1 MDPEWK
7 ELDETIKWLEK
18 NDKIAKAIAKRQGEV
33 IGRGGYLSPA
43 AEACYWR
50 ALIRGWHR
58 VARPVEDIWEDSD
71 SEGPENGEGIRFE
84 TFSLTGKVQWDQ
96 RRSSRPE

>member
-1 MDPEWK
+1 MQALVQPMVEVT
-7 ELDETIKWLEK
+7 EGNQRQSEK
-18 NDKIAKAIAKRQGEV
+18 CNSND
-33 IGRGGYLSPA
+33 SPA

-58 VARPVEDIWEDSD
+58 VARPVEDMWGDSD
-71 SEGPENGEGIRFE
+71 SEGPENGEGVRFE